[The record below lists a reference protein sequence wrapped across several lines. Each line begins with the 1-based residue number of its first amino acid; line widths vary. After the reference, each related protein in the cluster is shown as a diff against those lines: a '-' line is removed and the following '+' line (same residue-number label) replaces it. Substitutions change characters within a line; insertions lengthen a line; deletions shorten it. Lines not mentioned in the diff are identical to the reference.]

1 MAPLPVFHRPI
12 DSIASSR
19 RDINEG
25 NSSGNSGSGGSVNIG
40 PSARQSQQAA
50 DYLGKYYYE
59 IIYNLF
65 L

>member
-1 MAPLPVFHRPI
+1 MAPLPVFHRPL

-40 PSARQSQQAA
+40 PTARQSQPAA
-50 DYLGKYYYE
+50 DYLGK
-59 IIYNLF
+59 F
-65 L
+65 K